1 MVRVNWKVTQGWILA
16 ATAVAAAN
24 CVLPASAADLRVAPV
39 HKVVSLTPPKKML
52 ARPRAVEIAFI
63 QPTSR
68 FDLLPERYVPLILG
82 VAY

>member
-16 ATAVAAAN
+16 AAAVAAAN

-39 HKVVSLTPPKKML
+39 HKVVSLTPAKKML
-52 ARPRAVEIAFI
+52 ARPRAVEIAYI
-63 QPTSR
+63 QRS
-68 FDLLPERYVPLILG
+68 DLLPERYFPLILG